1 MKRGY
6 SDRLAELEVRLMN
19 QERSTGSGNDVVNYA
34 RERRKMFSKIPY
46 TGSFFYKIDGIFY
59 FIFNIILCG
68 NSS

>member
-34 RERRKMFSKIPY
+34 RERRKMFIAVKDPGRAW
-46 TGSFFYKIDGIFY
+46 TRNFGSADWIVLVSVY
-59 FIFNIILCG
+59 C
-68 NSS
+68 